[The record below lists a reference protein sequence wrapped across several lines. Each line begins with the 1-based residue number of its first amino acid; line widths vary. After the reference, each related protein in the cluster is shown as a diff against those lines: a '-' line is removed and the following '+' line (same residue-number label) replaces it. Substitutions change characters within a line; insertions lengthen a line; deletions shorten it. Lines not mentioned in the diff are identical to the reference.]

1 MTPYELQE
9 TREYQALKQ
18 LEDSLN
24 STLWDPNL
32 FAQSIP
38 MMHRTLQQTLF
49 RTIVASIQYMAKEDY
64 GTDLRNQAAHDIAKK
79 IIDSGVLKD
88 CCLPFI

>member
-1 MTPYELQE
+1 MTTYELQE

-24 STLWDPNL
+24 STSWDPKL

-38 MMHRTLQQTLF
+38 MMHRTLQQSLF
-49 RTIVASIQYMAKEDY
+49 RTFIASIQYMARDNY
-64 GTDLRNQAAHDIAKK
+64 GTDPRNEAAHETAKK
-79 IIDSGVLKD
+79 IIESGALND